1 MDCIFEK
8 KRSVLHPT
16 PIFNQFITQKN
27 GVEIFLKREDLLHPL
42 VSGNKFRKL
51 KYNLQEAKK
60 QGKDTI
66 LTFGGAFSNHILATS
81 AAAKLS
87 DFKSIGIIRG
97 EELGGENLEKTL
109 LQNETLRNA
118 KDMGMQ
124 LLFIDRETYRNKD
137 NPMFIE
143 GLKSKLG
150 DFYLVP
156 EGGTN
161 DLAIKGCEEILSE
174 ADKDVEVVCCSVGT
188 GGTLSGIINS
198 SHEQQHILGFS
209 ALKGDFLK
217 DEVAQHVEKKNWQII
232 IDYHFGGYAKVDRTL
247 IDFMNDFKANYKVL
261 LDPIYTGKMMY
272 GIFDRIE
279 KGQFSKNT
287 RILAVH
293 TGGLQGISGINKR
306 LVKKNLPKIST

>member
-143 GLKSKLG
+143 DLKSKLG

>member
-1 MDCIFEK
+1 MFN
-8 KRSVLHPT
+8 LT
-16 PIFNQFITQKN
+16 PSSNQFIIQKN
-27 GVEIFLKREDLLHPL
+27 GVEVFLKREDLLHPL

-66 LTFGGAFSNHILATS
+66 LTFGGAFSNHIVATS

-87 DFKSIGIIRG
+87 QLKSIGVIRG

-109 LQNETLRNA
+109 LQNHTLRNA
-118 KDMGMQ
+118 KEMGMQ
-124 LLFIDRETYRNKD
+124 LFFVDRETYRNKEKQS
-137 NPMFIE
+137 FIE
-143 GLKSKLG
+143 ALKNKFG

-161 DLAIKGCEEILSE
+161 DLAIKGCEEILTE
-174 ADKDVEVVCCSVGT
+174 ADKNFDVVCCPVGT
-188 GGTLSGIINS
+188 GGTVSGIINS
-198 SHEQQHILGFS
+198 SYEQQHILGFS

-217 DEVAQHVEKKNWQII
+217 DEVAQLVKKKNWEII

-247 IDFMNDFKANYKVL
+247 IDFINDFKTHYNVL
-261 LDPIYTGKMMY
+261 LDPIYTGKMIY

-279 KGQFSKNT
+279 KEEFTKNT

-293 TGGLQGISGINKR
+293 TGGLQGISGVNKK
-306 LVKKNLPKIST
+306 LIKKNLPKINT